1 MSNISGV
8 GAGAT
13 GGVAWF
19 GRFASSCVAGA
30 ELVAA
35 VLQPDVV
42 LERGSRYFER
52 CAGSCRGSF
61 SVPDP

>member
-13 GGVAWF
+13 GSVAWF

-30 ELVAA
+30 GLVAA

-42 LERGSRYFER
+42 LERGGTVF
-52 CAGSCRGSF
+52 
-61 SVPDP
+61 